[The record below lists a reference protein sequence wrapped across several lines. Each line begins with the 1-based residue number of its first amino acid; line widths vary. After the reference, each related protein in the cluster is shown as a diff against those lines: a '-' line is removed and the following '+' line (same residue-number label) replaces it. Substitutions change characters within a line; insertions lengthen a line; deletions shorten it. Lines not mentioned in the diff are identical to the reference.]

1 MRVIGT
7 AGHVDHGKSA
17 LIAALTG
24 VHPDRL
30 KEEQEREMTIDLG
43 FGWMKLTSGEEIGI
57 VDVPGHRDFIEN
69 MLAGVGGIDAV
80 LLVIAA
86 DEGVMPQTRE
96 HLAILDLLHI
106 PAGLIALNKID
117 LITEPEWLDLVE
129 EEIRDQVR
137 GTVLEAAPI
146 LRVSARSGAG
156 LDALRR
162 ALTETLAS
170 QPQRPD
176 LGRPRLSVDRV
187 FSLPGFGTIV
197 TGTLLDGR
205 LRLGDEVHILP
216 AEKQGRIRGL
226 QTHKKQVTEAL
237 PGSRTAIN
245 LSGLSVD
252 QIRRGDVVALP
263 GQYHPTGRC
272 DARLRLLPDAPA
284 PLEHNTFVKLF
295 IGASERLARV
305 RVLGAERIHPGESGW
320 VQLECQQPVVAVRN
334 DRFIIRRPSPPATL
348 GGGIVIDPHPG
359 RRHRRFRPAII
370 QRLETLAQGS
380 PADLLLQTAQIKG
393 PSRYADLLA
402 AAHLDAQQGEV
413 ALRALLADGQI
424 IHLGKG
430 WPPRSKDV
438 LVANSQWQRLRQDLL
453 HLVHTYHEEKPLSR
467 GISREELK
475 SKSGLLPAVLNALL
489 AELVAEGRLHDG
501 QSWIA
506 ASNHRVTFTPEQQA
520 QIDALLEAFAAS
532 PASPP
537 SVKTCRQQIGA
548 DLYQAMV
555 ENGLLLQVAPDV
567 AFRPKD
573 YAAMREAVRAYL
585 EEHGQA
591 TVAELRDLLGTS
603 RKYVLALLEHLD
615 ADGLTYRD
623 GDYRRLRSH

>member
-43 FGWMKLTSGEEIGI
+43 FGWMKLTTGEEIGI

-96 HLAILDLLHI
+96 HLAILDLLQI

-117 LITEPEWLDLVE
+117 LIDDPEWLDLVE

-137 GTVLEAAPI
+137 GTVLEGAPI
-146 LRVSARSGAG
+146 VRVSARRGAG

-162 ALTETLAS
+162 TLTEILSTR
-170 QPQRPD
+170 PQRPD

-187 FSLPGFGTIV
+187 FSLSGFGTIV

-205 LRLGDEVHILP
+205 LRQGDEVQLLP
-216 AEKQGRIRGL
+216 GEKRGRIRGL
-226 QTHKKQVTEAL
+226 QTHKKQVDEAL
-237 PGSRTAIN
+237 PGSRTAVN
-245 LSGLSVD
+245 LGGLSVED
-252 QIRRGDVVALP
+252 IRRGDVVALP
-263 GQYHPTGRC
+263 GQYRPTGRF

-295 IGASERLARV
+295 LGASERLARV
-305 RVLGAERIHPGESGW
+305 RVLGAERIAPGESGW
-320 VQLECQQPVVAVRN
+320 VQLECKQPIVAVRN

-348 GGGIVIDPHPG
+348 GGGVVIDPHPG
-359 RRHRRFRPAII
+359 RRHRRFRPDLIR
-370 QRLETLAQGS
+370 RLETLAQGS
-380 PADLLLQTAQIKG
+380 PADLLLETAQMKG

-402 AAHLDAQQGEV
+402 AAHLEAAQGEQ
-413 ALRALLADGQI
+413 ALRELLEGGQMV
-424 IHLGKG
+424 HLGKG
-430 WPPRSKDV
+430 WPPRKKDW
-438 LVANSQWQRLRQDLL
+438 LVASVQWQRLRQDLL
-453 HLVHTYHEEKPLSR
+453 HLVRAYHQEKPLSR
-467 GISREELK
+467 GIPREELK
-475 SKSGLLPAVLNALL
+475 SKSGLPPALLNALL
-489 AELVAEGRLHDG
+489 AELTNEGLLRDG
-501 QSWIA
+501 QAWLA
-506 ASNHRVTFTPEQQA
+506 DVHHQVTFTPQQQA
-520 QIDALLEAFAAS
+520 QIAALLVEFQAA

-537 SVKTCRQQIGA
+537 SVKACRQKIGP

-555 ENGLLLQVAPDV
+555 ESGLLVQVSPEI
-567 AFRPKD
+567 AFRPED
-573 YAAMREAVRAYL
+573 YAAMKEKIRAHL
-585 EEHGQA
+585 AAHGQA
-591 TVAELRDLLGTS
+591 TVAEIRDLLGTS

-615 ADGLTYRD
+615 AEGLTYRD
-623 GDYRRLRSH
+623 GDYRRLREA